1 MTTPLRE
8 RRRAFV
14 DSLYRL
20 HTGLSSSNQ
29 HQAAVSRQALA
40 RLRRSLTGSRHQVE
54 AYEYVFAH
62 DPPEREQDIWLLVAG
77 LFALN
82 PQPKPRTGPGRSI
95 GASMGELNATRPTAT
110 RHFTQLLAREH
121 DALPHH
127 LRQTVRLL
135 ATHPISIDYAQL
147 LDDLVVLLSTSTS
160 DTAHRT
166 RLRWARDFHRPHR
179 PGTNDATTDTS
190 AADPAGVDHD
200 DTRISIDQRQGE
212 NQ

>member
-1 MTTPLRE
+1 VTTTTPQE
-8 RRRAFV
+8 RRRRFV

-20 HTGLSSSNQ
+20 HGGLSSPIPHRVST
-29 HQAAVSRQALA
+29 SRQALA
-40 RLRRSLTGSRHQVE
+40 RLRRSLTGSRQQVE

-82 PQPKPRTGPGRSI
+82 PQSNPRTRFGRSF
-95 GASMGELNATRPTAT
+95 GASMGALYATRPTAE
-110 RHFTQLLAREH
+110 RHFTQLLAREP

-135 ATHPISIDYAQL
+135 ATHPIAIDYAQL
-147 LDDLVVLLSTSTS
+147 LDDLVVLLGAPTS

-166 RLRWARDFHRPHR
+166 RLRWARDFHRPRHL
-179 PGTNDATTDTS
+179 DTS
-190 AADPAGVDHD
+190 ASTDTPSGAEHAGTHA
-200 DTRISIDQRQGE
+200 SSDQAQGD
-212 NQ
+212 NL